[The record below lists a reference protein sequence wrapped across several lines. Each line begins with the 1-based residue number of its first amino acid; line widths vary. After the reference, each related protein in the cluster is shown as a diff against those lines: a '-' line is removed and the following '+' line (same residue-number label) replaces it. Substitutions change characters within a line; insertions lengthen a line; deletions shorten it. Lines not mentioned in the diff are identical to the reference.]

1 MRNVGKNTAFEILE
15 FIPGSGKEYPEDNK
29 HGITRNK
36 EYVLLVVLET
46 EIYSIYVISFWII
59 AAFMILNHPQ

>member
-46 EIYSIYVISFWII
+46 EIYSIYVISF
-59 AAFMILNHPQ
+59 